1 MNTRQMNTRQM
12 NTRPGQVN
20 RHNPGRSGAAVTR
33 SQQSVIL
40 QLIRRGERSE
50 RIAQIVDVPEPV
62 VEDMLDRYVCRE
74 MGW

>member
-1 MNTRQMNTRQM
+1 MDSSRQID
-12 NTRPGQVN
+12 TRPGQIK
-20 RHNPGRSGAAVTR
+20 RHNPGRSVAAVTR

-40 QLIRRGERSE
+40 QLIKHGERSE
-50 RIAQIVDVPEPV
+50 RIARIVDVPEPV